1 MSTSSPLSDTQYHS
15 LAMAVLSAVETQVDR
30 WLDADVIDI
39 DTHRSGGLLE
49 LAFPN
54 SSKVIINM
62 QPPLQELWLATRGGG
77 FHFRYTDGTW
87 QDTRDGTEFFA
98 CLSAHVSKQA
108 GKTLVFVA

>member
-1 MSTSSPLSDTQYHS
+1 VQYHS
-15 LAMAVLSAVETQVDR
+15 LAMATLTAVETQVDR

-54 SSKVIINM
+54 ASKIIINM

-77 FHFRYTDGTW
+77 FHFRYAEGAW
-87 QDTRDGTEFFA
+87 RDTRDGSEFFI
-98 CLSAHVSKQA
+98 CLSEHATKQSGLA
-108 GKTLVFVA
+108 LAFVAP